1 VYSVFNINVCVSK
14 QLIHAKATYTI
25 YLSINEM
32 VTACGQ
38 LVKQRCI

>member
-1 VYSVFNINVCVSK
+1 
-14 QLIHAKATYTI
+14 
-25 YLSINEM
+25 M